1 MFVYVCVF
9 LIQVVGL
16 DIVDDES
23 RPERRPTKHMPKPA
37 EWTNEFNPAYSY
49 YAYYCYANLY
59 TLNKVSMHALFFLNY
74 VVCDWGVCSLLN
86 VPMLILAQNYSESLS
101 AVWLFLFPSYSGG
114 CCVLYMSL
122 TWSYPEFMVILIINL
137 SVGSIETPIFKIYLI
152 LTEWRIQFFYKNFI
166 WIRF

>member
-74 VVCDWGVCSLLN
+74 VVCD
-86 VPMLILAQNYSESLS
+86 
-101 AVWLFLFPSYSGG
+101 
-114 CCVLYMSL
+114 
-122 TWSYPEFMVILIINL
+122 
-137 SVGSIETPIFKIYLI
+137 
-152 LTEWRIQFFYKNFI
+152 
-166 WIRF
+166 